1 MNRLEKK
8 LHDYFISSTE
18 ATRILNISKQNLNS
32 LAIRGKIT
40 RVKKGGVTLY
50 LKEEINER
58 ALCQDAL
65 RKKYR
70 PYDFSRGV
78 D

>member
-1 MNRLEKK
+1 MSPLEKK
-8 LHDYFISSTE
+8 LHAYFISSTE

-50 LKEEINER
+50 LKEEIKER
-58 ALCQDAL
+58 AQCQHDL

-70 PYDFSRGV
+70 PYDFDKGV